1 MKILILKKYDIKKKC
16 EQLEKQ
22 SKNKKAESKK
32 QTLKEGNKTVWVLNS
47 EGRGEIII

>member
-22 SKNKKAESKK
+22 SKKKKAKK
-32 QTLKEGNKTVWVLNS
+32 QTPKKSNKTVWVLNS